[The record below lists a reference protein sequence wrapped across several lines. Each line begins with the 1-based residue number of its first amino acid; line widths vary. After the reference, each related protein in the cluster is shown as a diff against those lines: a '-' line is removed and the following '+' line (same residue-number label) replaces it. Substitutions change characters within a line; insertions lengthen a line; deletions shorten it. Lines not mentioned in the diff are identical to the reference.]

1 MSTKSKTKNFAKK
14 KQRIRNNR
22 NPRIED
28 KAKRKSF
35 LKKRMTDFKTKQK
48 TQEH

>member
-1 MSTKSKTKNFAKK
+1 MSTKLKRKTLQKK
-14 KQRIRNNR
+14 KKNKKQSQSKD
-22 NPRIED
+22 ED